1 MAFVI
6 RSERFTSKVEDN
18 NTTGPGSYDLIKD
31 STLKINTN
39 EEIPFFSSSKR
50 NPDYMNKDNI
60 FNPGP
65 GYYEKDNQDLPFYQN
80 NYKLKRER
88 SAQLQKFIVYDAF
101 NLNSLNKLKNIG
113 NNPGPGSYDIPNTFG
128 NLPKYL
134 LNKKNNLST
143 GNINNRAISA
153 FEDRRVVSIP
163 DRKMEYGYEIND
175 KGEIYHSNNPYNL
188 SPKNNNKIPFKSN
201 KSRRYLITS
210 ARKYSSKFT
219 NINTI
224 SDDDNDDYNNS
235 IENSILMNKYNNI
248 ESKVYNPNKK
258 VYNNKE
264 RVRSNYKINDET
276 LMNSDLSLSEKI
288 DVILNS
294 SDFQNSP
301 GPGYYS
307 SIDPE
312 KQNYIKKRNLQS
324 FGSFEI
330 RFAENKKIK
339 KKDNNSFIEN
349 NNEEIEMIEENKEK
363 YFNRRKIDKLGI
375 ERDKKHEKQLLNRRK
390 EEKYDIVGP
399 GRYDINN
406 NHLQQKSWN
415 NNYEQFGSLS
425 KRFEY
430 NENESIPGPGDYNLR
445 QPIINEKK
453 NIRVKK
459 LNKITHNL
467 NEIKTIDFSPE
478 ESMFKN
484 KKNTKKKNILINS
497 VEYILNNNKKNKF
510 RPFNPIKLEREKIIK
525 QKFLERKIQEEKNKS
540 NIGPGSYN
548 IAFSDFERNKG
559 LIFPKSSRLVSEKN
573 YFDSEDNVGP
583 GAYYKDRYGDW
594 IKPTH
599 NVLFV

>member
-330 RFAENKKIK
+330 RFPENKKIK

-484 KKNTKKKNILINS
+484 KKI
-497 VEYILNNNKKNKF
+497 
-510 RPFNPIKLEREKIIK
+510 
-525 QKFLERKIQEEKNKS
+525 QKRKI
-540 NIGPGSYN
+540 
-548 IAFSDFERNKG
+548 F
-559 LIFPKSSRLVSEKN
+559 
-573 YFDSEDNVGP
+573 
-583 GAYYKDRYGDW
+583 
-594 IKPTH
+594 
-599 NVLFV
+599 

>member
-6 RSERFTSKVEDN
+6 RSERFTSKVDDN
-18 NTTGPGSYDLIKD
+18 ISGPGSYDLIKD
-31 STLKINTN
+31 STLKINT
-39 EEIPFFSSSKR
+39 EQEIPFFSSSKR
-50 NPDYMNKDNI
+50 NPEYINKDSI
-60 FNPGP
+60 LNPGP
-65 GYYEKDNQDLPFYQN
+65 GYYEKNNQDLPFYQN
-80 NYKLKRER
+80 NYKLKRDR

-101 NLNSLNKLKNIG
+101 NLNSLNKLKNNG

-128 NLPKYL
+128 NIPKYL
-134 LNKKNNLST
+134 LNRKINLST

-153 FEDRRVVSIP
+153 FEDRRVISIP
-163 DRKMEYGYEIND
+163 NQKMDYGYEIDDN
-175 KGEIYHSNNPYNL
+175 GEIYHSNNPYNL
-188 SPKNNNKIPFKSN
+188 SPKSNQKISFKSN
-201 KSRRYLITS
+201 KSRGNLITS

-219 NINTI
+219 NVNTI
-224 SDDDNDDYNNS
+224 SDDDHDDS

-248 ESKVYNPNKK
+248 ESKVFNPNNK
-258 VYNNKE
+258 VYSKRE
-264 RVRSNYKINDET
+264 RVISNYKINDET
-276 LMNSDLSLSEKI
+276 LMNSNLSLSEKM

-324 FGSFEI
+324 FGSFAK
-330 RFAENKKIK
+330 RFPENKIIK
-339 KKDNNSFIEN
+339 KKEYNSFIEN
-349 NNEEIEMIEENKEK
+349 DDENIKNIEENKEK

-375 ERDKKHEKQLLNRRK
+375 ARDKKHEKELINRRK
-390 EEKYDIVGP
+390 EEMYDIVGP

-406 NHLQQKSWN
+406 KHLQQKSWN
-415 NNYEQFGSLS
+415 KNYDQFGSFS

-430 NENESIPGPGDYNLR
+430 NENDSIPGPGDYDIR
-445 QPIINEKK
+445 QPIISEKK
-453 NIRVKK
+453 QIQFKK
-459 LNKITHNL
+459 PSKIKYNL
-467 NEIKTIDFSPE
+467 NEINTIDFSPE

-484 KKNTKKKNILINS
+484 KKKEKKENILINS
-497 VEYILNNNKKNKF
+497 VEYILNDNKKSKL
-510 RPFNPIKLEREKIIK
+510 RPFNSIKLEREKIIK
-525 QKFLERKIQEEKNKS
+525 QKFLDRKLQEEKNKS

-548 IAFSDFERNKG
+548 VAFSDFERNKG
-559 LIFPKSSRLVSEKN
+559 LIFSKSPRLVSAKN

-594 IKPTH
+594 VKPTH

>member
-201 KSRRYLITS
+201 KSRRNLITS

-330 RFAENKKIK
+330 RFPENKKIK

>member
-1 MAFVI
+1 
-6 RSERFTSKVEDN
+6 
-18 NTTGPGSYDLIKD
+18 
-31 STLKINTN
+31 
-39 EEIPFFSSSKR
+39 
-50 NPDYMNKDNI
+50 
-60 FNPGP
+60 
-65 GYYEKDNQDLPFYQN
+65 
-80 NYKLKRER
+80 
-88 SAQLQKFIVYDAF
+88 
-101 NLNSLNKLKNIG
+101 
-113 NNPGPGSYDIPNTFG
+113 
-128 NLPKYL
+128 
-134 LNKKNNLST
+134 
-143 GNINNRAISA
+143 
-153 FEDRRVVSIP
+153 
-163 DRKMEYGYEIND
+163 MEYGYEIND

-330 RFAENKKIK
+330 RFPENKKIK

-478 ESMFKN
+478 ESIFKN